1 MNPFLYHELTE
12 IAALLSEILKVL
24 KELKE
29 ARDN

>member
-1 MNPFLYHELTE
+1 MNPFLYHELAE
-12 IAALLSEILKVL
+12 IAVLLDEILKVL